1 MSSDLS
7 QACRSGESSLPPVS
21 GGRSQDS
28 THPGELMVRKA
39 PSFRSPDAE
48 RGSKKQVLGCH
59 WPCPQ
64 LLQATGKPGCL
75 QSENLFGESPLGPL
89 RPLGHQLRWLRQ
101 DRETLMSPAIAQING
116 PSISILQT
124 GKLRLKEELSLAPSH
139 PACEW
144 CSLVGG
150 VSQDSQAQQPPG
162 CLANSLAKEG
172 IPACIWFIPVCTS
185 PLLHSLI
192 LEGSG

>member
-7 QACRSGESSLPPVS
+7 QACRSGEPSLPPVS

-116 PSISILQT
+116 PTISILQT

-144 CSLVGG
+144 CSLVGTC
-150 VSQDSQAQQPPG
+150 PRT
-162 CLANSLAKEG
+162 LRLNSPRA
-172 IPACIWFIPVCTS
+172 A
-185 PLLHSLI
+185 SLI
-192 LEGSG
+192 LWPRKAFQPAFGSSRSVPPLSSTL